1 MIFKELNA
9 LGILGINNRVGRYI
23 LRHNK
28 RANYP
33 LVDNKVLTAQR
44 AEAWGIATPENYLI
58 VENYGFLKKL
68 DQKLQKYESFVIKPA
83 KGSQG
88 NGIVVIKEVIRE
100 EVNGVPRLLFRRS
113 NDKLMDIEEVKHH
126 ISGILSGLYSLSGQS
141 DTAIIQAKIDKHPIF
156 DDYSFGGIP
165 DIRVIVFEGFPVMT
179 MVRLPTKSSDGR
191 ANLHQGA
198 IGAGLDLSNGQTI
211 NAVIRNQVVDIH
223 PDTGHKLSGLKLPF
237 WRETL
242 ELAARCYDMVELGY
256 LGADIV
262 LTPDQGPI
270 LLELNAR
277 PGLGIQIANLSG
289 LVPRL
294 EKIRLEAPRNLL
306 ARERVEFSINNF
318 KASQ

>member
-1 MIFKELNA
+1 MIFQDLKKM
-9 LGILGINNRVGRYI
+9 GILGINNRVGRYI
-23 LRHNK
+23 LRHNN

-44 AEAWGIATPENYLI
+44 AAAWGIATPENYI
-58 VENYGFLKKL
+58 IIENYGSLKNL
-68 DQKLQKYESFVIKPA
+68 DQRLKNFDSFVIKPA

-88 NGIVVIKEVIRE
+88 NGIIVIKEIIKE
-100 EVNGVPRLLFRRS
+100 EIDGKLRILCRRS
-113 NDKLMDIEEVKHH
+113 NDKLMELDEVKHH

-156 DDYSFGGIP
+156 EDYSYGGIP
-165 DIRVIVFEGFPVMT
+165 DIRVIVFEGFPVMS

-198 IGAGLDLSNGQTI
+198 IGAGINLSNGWTN
-211 NAVIRNQVVDIH
+211 NAVIRNQVVDVH
-223 PDTGHKLSGLKLPF
+223 PDTGHKILGLRMPF
-237 WRETL
+237 WKEIL
-242 ELAARCYDMVELGY
+242 ELAAHCYDMVELGY

-277 PGLGIQIANLSG
+277 PGLAIQIANLDG

-306 ARERVEFSINNF
+306 ARERVEYSMKHF
-318 KASQ
+318 

>member
-1 MIFKELNA
+1 MIFQDLREM
-9 LGILGINNRVGRYI
+9 GILGINNRVGRYI

-28 RANYP
+28 RKNYP

-44 AEAWGIATPENYLI
+44 AEAWGIAMPQNYMVI
-58 VENYGFLKKL
+58 ENYGSLKNLHLKIQNY
-68 DQKLQKYESFVIKPA
+68 DSFVIKPA
-83 KGSQG
+83 NGSQG
-88 NGIVVIKEVIRE
+88 NGIIVIKEIIKESFGDDVRI
-100 EVNGVPRLLFRRS
+100 LCRRS
-113 NDKLMDIEEVKHH
+113 NDKLMEIDEVKHH

-141 DTAIIQAKIDKHPIF
+141 DTAIIQAKIDKHAIF

-165 DIRVIVFEGFPVMT
+165 DIRVIVFEGYPVMS

-198 IGAGLDLSNGQTI
+198 IGAGLNLSNGWTN
-211 NAVIRNQVVDIH
+211 NAVIKNQVIDVH
-223 PDTGHKLSGLKLPF
+223 PDTGHKISGLKLPF
-237 WRETL
+237 WTEIL

-277 PGLGIQIANLSG
+277 PGLGIQIANLAG

-294 EKIRLEAPRNLL
+294 EKIRNEAPRNVL
-306 ARERVEFSINNF
+306 ARERVEFSMKHF
-318 KASQ
+318 

>member
-1 MIFKELNA
+1 M
-9 LGILGINNRVGRYI
+9 GILGINNRVGRYI

-28 RANYP
+28 RSNYP

-58 VENYGFLKKL
+58 VENYGSLKNLHLKL
-68 DQKLQKYESFVIKPA
+68 LNYESFVIKPA

-88 NGIVVIKEVIRE
+88 NGIIVIKEIIKE
-100 EVNGVPRLLFRRS
+100 EKDGEVRIFCRRS
-113 NDKLMDIEEVKHH
+113 NDKLMDIDEVKHH

-156 DDYSFGGIP
+156 DQYSFGGIP
-165 DIRVIVFEGFPVMT
+165 DIRVIVFEGFPVMS

-198 IGAGLDLSNGQTI
+198 IGAGLNLSDGRTN
-211 NAVIRNQVVDIH
+211 NAVIRSQVVDVH

-237 WRETL
+237 WEEIL

-262 LTPDQGPI
+262 LTPDHGPI

-294 EKIRLEAPRNLL
+294 EKIRIQAPKNLM
-306 ARERVEFSINNF
+306 AKERAEYSIKNF
-318 KASQ
+318 

>member
-1 MIFKELNA
+1 MIYHELKR

-44 AEAWGIATPENYLI
+44 ALAWGIATPENYLVI
-58 VENYGFLKKL
+58 ENYGSLKNLHLKL
-68 DQKLQKYESFVIKPA
+68 SGYDSFVIKPA
-83 KGSQG
+83 NGSQG
-88 NGIVVIKEVIRE
+88 NGIIVIKEIIKE
-100 EVNGVPRLLFRRS
+100 QVNGETRILCRRS
-113 NDKLMDIEEVKHH
+113 NDKLMELDEVKHH

-141 DTAIIQAKIDKHPIF
+141 DTAIIQAKIDMHPVF

-165 DIRVIVFEGFPVMT
+165 DIRVIVFEGYPVMS
-179 MVRLPTKSSDGR
+179 MVRLPTRSSDGK

-198 IGAGLDLSNGQTI
+198 IGAGLNLSDGTTN
-211 NAVIRNQVVDIH
+211 NAVIRNQIITSH
-223 PDTGHKLSGLKLPF
+223 PDTGHLISGLKLPF
-237 WRETL
+237 WQEVL

-277 PGLGIQIANLSG
+277 PGLAIQIANLAG

-294 EKIRLEAPRNLL
+294 EKIRTEAPKNTL
-306 ARERVEFSINNF
+306 AKDRVEFSMKHF
-318 KASQ
+318 

>member
-1 MIFKELNA
+1 MIFRDLKEM
-9 LGILGINNRVGRYI
+9 GILGINNRVGRYI
-23 LRHNK
+23 LRHN
-28 RANYP
+28 RRSQYP

-44 AEAWGIATPENYLI
+44 AEAWGIAMPENYI
-58 VENYGFLKKL
+58 VVENYGSLKNL
-68 DQKLQKYESFVIKPA
+68 HYKLQNYDSFVIKPA
-83 KGSQG
+83 NGSQG
-88 NGIVVIKEVIRE
+88 NGIIVIKEIIKE
-100 EVNGVPRLLFRRS
+100 EKNGEIRLLCRRS

-156 DDYSFGGIP
+156 NEYSFGGIP
-165 DIRVIVFEGFPVMT
+165 DIRVIVFEGYPVMS

-198 IGAGLDLSNGQTI
+198 IGAGLNLRDGSTN

-237 WRETL
+237 WKEIL
-242 ELAARCYDMVELGY
+242 DLASHCYDMVELGY
-256 LGADIV
+256 LGVDIV
-262 LTPDQGPI
+262 LTPDKGPI

-277 PGLGIQIANLSG
+277 PGLGIQIANLAG

-306 ARERVEFSINNF
+306 AKERVEFSMKHF
-318 KASQ
+318 

>member
-1 MIFKELNA
+1 MIYQDLKKM
-9 LGILGINNRVGRYI
+9 GILGINNRVGRYI

-28 RANYP
+28 RQNYP

-44 AEAWGIATPENYLI
+44 AEAWGIAMPQNYI
-58 VENYGFLKKL
+58 VIENYGSLKNL
-68 DQKLQKYESFVIKPA
+68 DVKLQDYESFVIKPA
-83 KGSQG
+83 NGSQG
-88 NGIVVIKEVIRE
+88 NGIIVIKEIIKE
-100 EVNGVPRLLFRRS
+100 EKNGEVRILCRRS
-113 NDKLMDIEEVKHH
+113 NDKLMELDEVKHH

-141 DTAIIQAKIDKHPIF
+141 DTAIIQAKVDKHPIF
-156 DDYSFGGIP
+156 DDFSFGGIP
-165 DIRVIVFEGFPVMT
+165 DIRVIVFEGYPVMS

-198 IGAGLDLSNGQTI
+198 IGAGLNLANGWTN
-211 NAVIRNQVVDIH
+211 NAVIKNQVIDVH

-237 WRETL
+237 WKEIL

-277 PGLGIQIANLSG
+277 PGLGIQIANLAG

-294 EKIRLEAPRNLL
+294 EKIRNEAPRNVL
-306 ARERVEFSINNF
+306 ARERVEFSMKHF
-318 KASQ
+318 

>member
-1 MIFKELNA
+1 MIFQDLKKM
-9 LGILGINNRVGRYI
+9 GILGINNRVGRYI
-23 LRHNK
+23 LRHNN

-44 AEAWGIATPENYLI
+44 AAAWGIATPENYI
-58 VENYGFLKKL
+58 IIENYGSLKNL
-68 DQKLQKYESFVIKPA
+68 DQRLTNFDSFVIKPA

-88 NGIVVIKEVIRE
+88 NGIIVIKEIIKE
-100 EVNGVPRLLFRRS
+100 EIDGKLRILCRRS
-113 NDKLMDIEEVKHH
+113 NDKLMELDEVKHH

-156 DDYSFGGIP
+156 EDYSYGGIP
-165 DIRVIVFEGFPVMT
+165 DIRVIVFEGFPVMS

-198 IGAGLDLSNGQTI
+198 IGAGINLSNGWTN
-211 NAVIRNQVVDIH
+211 NAVIRNQVVDVH
-223 PDTGHKLSGLKLPF
+223 PDTGHKILGLKMPF
-237 WRETL
+237 WKEIL
-242 ELAARCYDMVELGY
+242 ELAAHCYDMVELGY

-277 PGLGIQIANLSG
+277 PGLAIQIANLDG

-306 ARERVEFSINNF
+306 ARERVEYSMKHF
-318 KASQ
+318 

>member
-1 MIFKELNA
+1 MIFNELKS

-28 RANYP
+28 REYYP
-33 LVDNKVLTAQR
+33 LVDDKVLTAQR
-44 AEAWGIATPENYLI
+44 AAAWGIAMPENYLVI
-58 VENYGFLKKL
+58 ENYGSLKNL
-68 DQKLQKYESFVIKPA
+68 QAKLQEYKSFVIKPA
-83 KGSQG
+83 NGSQG
-88 NGIVVIKEVIRE
+88 NGIIVIKEVVKERVEGKPDRI
-100 EVNGVPRLLFRRS
+100 FYRRS
-113 NDKLMDIEEVKHH
+113 NDKLMELEEVKHH

-165 DIRVIVFEGFPVMT
+165 DIRVIVFEGYPVMS

-198 IGAGLDLSNGQTI
+198 IGAGIDLSTGLVN
-211 NAVIRNQVVDIH
+211 NAVIRNQVVETH
-223 PDTGHKLSGLKLPF
+223 PDTGHKIIGLKLPF
-237 WRETL
+237 WTEIL
-242 ELAARCYDMVELGY
+242 ELAARCHDMVGLGY

-277 PGLGIQIANLSG
+277 PGLAIQIANLAG

-294 EKIRLEAPRNLL
+294 EKIRQDAPKNLL
-306 ARERVEFSINNF
+306 ARERVEFSMKHF
-318 KASQ
+318 

>member
-1 MIFKELNA
+1 MIFKDLEA
-9 LGILGINNRVGRYI
+9 MGILGINNRVGRYI

-33 LVDNKVLTAQR
+33 LVDNKVLTAER

-58 VENYGFLKKL
+58 VENYGSLKNLHLKL
-68 DQKLQKYESFVIKPA
+68 LNYDSFVIKPA

-88 NGIVVIKEVIRE
+88 NGIIVIKEIIKEEKNGEIR
-100 EVNGVPRLLFRRS
+100 VLCRRS

-156 DDYSFGGIP
+156 DDYSYGGIP
-165 DIRVIVFEGFPVMT
+165 DIRVIVFEGFPVMS

-198 IGAGLDLSNGQTI
+198 IGAGLNLSNGHTN
-211 NAVIRNQVVDIH
+211 NAVIRNQVIDIH
-223 PDTGHKLSGLKLPF
+223 PDTGHKISGLKLPF
-237 WRETL
+237 WREIL
-242 ELAARCYDMVELGY
+242 ELAAHCYDMVGLGY

-262 LTPDQGPI
+262 LTPDHGPI

-277 PGLGIQIANLSG
+277 PGLGIQIANLAG

-294 EKIRLEAPRNLL
+294 EKIRNEAPTNLL
-306 ARERVEFSINNF
+306 AKERVEYSMKNF
-318 KASQ
+318 